1 MRSRYVSALLAAAGL
16 AVMTATAAVAAPAA
30 HARMDAAAASATRSH
45 PAASERPAVA
55 QATHPG
61 SCTGTAFGSNRDCII
76 PTQDVW
82 SAEVFNPV
90 IFPRSGGYPILI
102 NGDVSITCYYY
113 GSSPSGYPS
122 DGVLDH
128 TVEPVVGHIPDPYVN
143 EGDENPWDS
152 PYDLP
157 LC

>member
-1 MRSRYVSALLAAAGL
+1 MRSRYVLALLAAAGL

-30 HARMDAAAASATRSH
+30 HTRAGAPATSATRGHPAAAAQ
-45 PAASERPAVA
+45 PAAAEAS
-55 QATHPG
+55 HPG

-82 SAEVFNPV
+82 TAEVFNPV
-90 IFPRSGGYPILI
+90 IFPRSGGYPILV

-113 GSSPSGYPS
+113 GSVPSGYAS

-128 TVEPVVGHIPDPYVN
+128 TVQPDVGHIPDPYVN

-157 LC
+157 EC